1 MNPNQIEQIESI
13 LGYTFKDKSLIKQAL
28 THRSAKGE
36 NNERLEFLGDGLLN
50 FIVAELLYMKFQQL
64 SEGDLS
70 RLRSQLVKESTLS
83 DIAKK
88 LTIGEFLLLGEGEL
102 KSAGWRRPSILAD
115 SLEAVIAAIY
125 LDDGLDKARWFIETR
140 FSEHIMTID
149 PNKIH
154 KDDKSLLQE
163 FLQGKKIDIPEYTVI
178 KIDSEP
184 HAQIFEVKCHITKLN
199 IEEIGKGPSRK
210 IAEQNAANLALV
222 SLGKINGS

>member
-140 FSEHIMTID
+140 FS
-149 PNKIH
+149 
-154 KDDKSLLQE
+154 
-163 FLQGKKIDIPEYTVI
+163 
-178 KIDSEP
+178 
-184 HAQIFEVKCHITKLN
+184 
-199 IEEIGKGPSRK
+199 
-210 IAEQNAANLALV
+210 
-222 SLGKINGS
+222 

>member
-88 LTIGEFLLLGEGEL
+88 LTIGEFLLLGEG
-102 KSAGWRRPSILAD
+102 
-115 SLEAVIAAIY
+115 
-125 LDDGLDKARWFIETR
+125 
-140 FSEHIMTID
+140 
-149 PNKIH
+149 
-154 KDDKSLLQE
+154 
-163 FLQGKKIDIPEYTVI
+163 
-178 KIDSEP
+178 
-184 HAQIFEVKCHITKLN
+184 
-199 IEEIGKGPSRK
+199 
-210 IAEQNAANLALV
+210 
-222 SLGKINGS
+222 

>member
-13 LGYTFKDKSLIKQAL
+13 LGYAFKDKSLIKQAL

-125 LDDGLDKARWFIETR
+125 LDDG
-140 FSEHIMTID
+140 
-149 PNKIH
+149 
-154 KDDKSLLQE
+154 
-163 FLQGKKIDIPEYTVI
+163 
-178 KIDSEP
+178 
-184 HAQIFEVKCHITKLN
+184 
-199 IEEIGKGPSRK
+199 
-210 IAEQNAANLALV
+210 
-222 SLGKINGS
+222 

>member
-13 LGYTFKDKSLIKQAL
+13 LGHTFKNKALIKIAL

-36 NNERLEFLGDGLLN
+36 NNERLEFLGDGILN
-50 FIVAELLYMKFQQL
+50 FIVAELLYVRFQQL

-70 RLRSQLVKESTLS
+70 RLRSQLVKESTLC
-83 DIAKK
+83 DIAKN
-88 LTIGEFLLLGEGEL
+88 LTIGDFLLLGEGEL

-115 SLEAVIAAIY
+115 SLEAIIAAIY
-125 LDDGLDKARWFIETR
+125 LDDGIGKVKSFIERR
-140 FSEHIMTID
+140 FNEHIITID

-178 KIDSEP
+178 EIAGEP
-184 HAQIFEVKCHITKLN
+184 HAQAFEVKCRIPKLN
-199 IEEIGKGPSRK
+199 IEKIGKGPSRK
-210 IAEQNAANLALV
+210 IAEQNAANLALI
-222 SLGKINGS
+222 SLGKISGS

>member
-13 LGYTFKDKSLIKQAL
+13 LGYAFKDKSLIKQAL

-125 LDDGLDKARWFIETR
+125 LDDGLDKARWFI
-140 FSEHIMTID
+140 
-149 PNKIH
+149 
-154 KDDKSLLQE
+154 
-163 FLQGKKIDIPEYTVI
+163 
-178 KIDSEP
+178 
-184 HAQIFEVKCHITKLN
+184 
-199 IEEIGKGPSRK
+199 
-210 IAEQNAANLALV
+210 
-222 SLGKINGS
+222 